1 MKESLPFI
9 VIAILVASLPALG
22 QFKYDYT
29 WAMGYDCCRG
39 DENDNYLLDFT
50 SGQLKVD
57 TTTLQLDFF
66 RSGQI
71 CDPQGKLLL
80 YTDGCKLY
88 NGDNQLVVNGDS
100 LIQSDSMSFYYC
112 FNYGRQGLI
121 LIPDSY
127 NENRYWM
134 LYKSLFARSYIVP
147 KGGNLILYDAIRY
160 ALVDIHK
167 NSGRGEVVEKS
178 KVILRDTALVDGD
191 IAAVR
196 HVNNIDW
203 WFVTT
208 TDRVDFNYYIL
219 RLRRN
224 GIDSILTQK
233 IGNKIDKLGFESDG
247 FLFSPDG
254 SKLARFLY
262 RDGLFLFDFD
272 REHGVLSN
280 FKKVDFPNSGS
291 KFGGLAFSPSGR
303 FLYVATDTILYQY
316 DFWETD
322 STKAMVEVGWFDGYY
337 ERYYTTFYT
346 MQLGPDC
353 RIYMATNPNSRYLH
367 VIKKPDLKGTACEFV
382 QRAVRLPWYNDYYMP
397 YYPNFRLGYAPV
409 CDSTIGFLTNT
420 EVLPKGSIYFK
431 ISPNP
436 VRHELKIEMEL
447 QQSEPVLFM
456 LEDLHGHVVM
466 KRELKNEVITQALD
480 VQELPAG
487 VYVYTLSSKKEVLAT
502 GKVMKY

>member
-9 VIAILVASLPALG
+9 VIAILIASLPALG

-50 SGQLKVD
+50 SGKLRVD

-71 CDPQGKLLL
+71 CDQNGKLLL

-88 NGDNQLVVNGDS
+88 NGKNQLVVNGDS
-100 LIQSDSMSFYYC
+100 LIQSDSMSSYYC

-121 LIPDSY
+121 FIPDSY
-127 NENRYWM
+127 DKNKFW
-134 LYKSLFARSYIVP
+134 LFYMSSYIRNYILP
-147 KGGNLILYDAIRY
+147 KGMHLILNDALKY
-160 ALVDIHK
+160 TLVDISMD
-167 NSGRGEVVEKS
+167 NGTGEVIEKN
-178 KVILRDTALVDGD
+178 KLIAFDTSLVDGD
-191 IAAVR
+191 IAAVK
-196 HVNNIDW
+196 HNNNKDW
-203 WFVTT
+203 WLVTA
-208 TDRVDFNYYIL
+208 TDRIDLNYYIIKL
-219 RLRRN
+219 GKS
-224 GIDSILTQK
+224 GIDTVLTQK
-233 IGNKIDKLGFESDG
+233 IGNKLYDLNYGSDG
-247 FLFSPDG
+247 FVFSPDG
-254 SKLARFLY
+254 NKLARFFH

-280 FKKVDFPNSGS
+280 FNKVEFPNSGS

-303 FLYVATDTILYQY
+303 FLYVSTDTILYQY

-436 VRHELKIEMEL
+436 FRHELKIEMEL
-447 QQSEPVLFM
+447 QQGEPVLFM
-456 LEDLHGHVVM
+456 LEDLHGHVM
-466 KRELKNEVITQALD
+466 MREEWKSDVITKTLD